1 MKEEYQ
7 EPSKIGLVN
16 LFLIILIVGG
26 LIFVI
31 WGRDVF
37 SNDSSS
43 DEETIVNTQEKAFVI
58 TKEEWNTLQS
68 KFHQQQSDIKQLRA
82 KIDYLQEELET
93 LKKSKPSVSKMSNTT
108 PSTST
113 KSTQNDVEQLKAEIK
128 QLHKE
133 IKALKQ
139 NYSSTNSKTTNTAT
153 PAKKT
158 TEKTIAENTATTP
171 AISPNAVTLANYAHD
186 WVKSDATVAFKNN
199 TESTITSISGRMIYY
214 DMKGNM
220 LDYQDFKKSV
230 TIAPNMV
237 KSITLSG
244 YGHREN
250 YAYYKSDL
258 VPTNPDRKYKVKF
271 ELKSYSMK

>member
-1 MKEEYQ
+1 MNEEYQ
-7 EPSKIGLVN
+7 EPSKRGLVN
-16 LFLIILIVGG
+16 LFLIILIVSG
-26 LIFVI
+26 LIFIV
-31 WGRDVF
+31 WGRDMF

-43 DEETIVNTQEKAFVI
+43 NEETIANTQEKEFVI

-82 KIDYLQEELET
+82 KVDYLQEELET
-93 LKKSKPSVSKMSNTT
+93 LKKSKPSASKMSNTT

-113 KSTQNDVEQLKAEIK
+113 KSTQSDIEKLKAEIK

-133 IKALKQ
+133 IKSLKQ
-139 NYSSTNSKTTNTAT
+139 NYSSTNSAT
-153 PAKKT
+153 HAKKT
-158 TEKTIAENTATTP
+158 TETNIAENTTTTP
-171 AISPNAVTLANYAHD
+171 AVSPKAVTMANYAHD
-186 WVKSDATVAFKNN
+186 WVQSNATVAFKNN
-199 TESTITSISGRMIYY
+199 TESTITSISGCIIYY
-214 DMKGNM
+214 DMSGNM

-250 YAYYKSDL
+250 YAYYKSDV

-271 ELKSYSMK
+271 ELKSYSVK

>member
-1 MKEEYQ
+1 MNEEYQ
-7 EPSKIGLVN
+7 EPSKRGLVN

-43 DEETIVNTQEKAFVI
+43 DEETIANTQEKEFVI

-82 KIDYLQEELET
+82 KVDYLQEELET

-113 KSTQNDVEQLKAEIK
+113 KSTQSDVEQLKAEIK

-171 AISPNAVTLANYAHD
+171 AISQNAVTLANYAHD

-199 TESTITSISGRMIYY
+199 TESTITSISGRI
-214 DMKGNM
+214 DR
-220 LDYQDFKKSV
+220 KSV
-230 TIAPNMV
+230 V
-237 KSITLSG
+237 
-244 YGHREN
+244 
-250 YAYYKSDL
+250 
-258 VPTNPDRKYKVKF
+258 
-271 ELKSYSMK
+271 